1 MYIFFIA
8 KFYCHERDKSYFN
21 IVLDFI
27 QSDNFLSINFV
38 CFGNKFY
45 NLKHGPNIRE
55 TNIATQTLS
64 EKGNKKEKIFVS
76 NFLDCFLKITIADV

>member
-1 MYIFFIA
+1 MVI
-8 KFYCHERDKSYFN
+8 KRTKVTSN

-27 QSDNFLSINFV
+27 QSDYFQSINFV

-45 NLKHGPNIRE
+45 NLKHEPNTRE
-55 TNIATQTLS
+55 TNIATQTVT
-64 EKGNKKEKIFVS
+64 EKGSKKEKMFVS